1 MEGKRLKGTHSKE
14 VSASQIAGVRVRFI
28 PEVERDINNKVVTR
42 SMVDSNICWKEWG
55 KTSASGNGGNG
66 DGAGGGE
73 EENPLG

>member
-1 MEGKRLKGTHSKE
+1 MVNT
-14 VSASQIAGVRVRFI
+14 
-28 PEVERDINNKVVTR
+28 KVV
-42 SMVDSNICWKEWG
+42 WKEWG